1 MQGRRRY
8 ASVMAAV
15 GPGLGEGSSNFAG
28 LQRIENG
35 TLVHFSVAV
44 KHRQPAIGLTQI
56 GGPEDFPG
64 QELPPEI
71 KDRIVEYHGLMTKTV
86 FCKDLDEVYK
96 AIETAAKA
104 QDEIEKLERDGKL
117 HAAVLSPA

>member
-1 MQGRRRY
+1 M
-8 ASVMAAV
+8 AV

-44 KHRQPAIGLTQI
+44 KHRQPAIGLTQAC
-56 GGPEDFPG
+56 GPEDFPG

-104 QDEIEKLERDGKL
+104 QDEITTLERDGKL
-117 HAAVLSPA
+117 HAAWLASA